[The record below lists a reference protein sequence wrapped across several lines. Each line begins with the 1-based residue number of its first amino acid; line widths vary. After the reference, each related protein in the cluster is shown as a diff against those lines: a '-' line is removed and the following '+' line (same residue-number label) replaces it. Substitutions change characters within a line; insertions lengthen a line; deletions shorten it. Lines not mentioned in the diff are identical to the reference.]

1 MMSGKVL
8 LGDLSSGSHVK
19 LALAEAGHRPDAVYN
34 YACASLEDFESALGD
49 FLADQGNPHLS
60 GAAFSTSGWE
70 VDGRVDLVHF
80 GFALERYH
88 VTQLLGT
95 PWVKIVNN
103 FVAKALA
110 VPILNETER
119 ERISGAD
126 VAPGH
131 VVAVIG
137 PTTGLGGAFL
147 SPDGRGGWVASHCE
161 SGHADFAPRN
171 DLEIEI
177 LRVMMRKYGHVSRE
191 CAVSVRGLKDLW
203 SCIAAI
209 EGGDDEAV
217 PSPDEILARAHIGD
231 ARAAQ
236 AIRLQTEIYAGVASD
251 FALMTG
257 AKGGVYLAGSFLETL
272 GHLFDPAVFAARFYD
287 KGRVSSYLRDIPVYR
302 ITVPD
307 SEILGISTLFEPEEA
322 AG

>member
-1 MMSGKVL
+1 MSAKVL
-8 LGDLSSGSHVK
+8 LGDLSSGSYVK
-19 LALAEAGHRPDAVYN
+19 LALAEAGHRPHSVHH
-34 YACASLEDFESALGD
+34 YACSSLEDFEAALGD
-49 FLADQGNPHLS
+49 YLADCGNPHLS

-70 VDGRVDLVHF
+70 IDGRVDLVHF

-88 VTQLLGT
+88 VAQLLGT

-110 VPILNETER
+110 IPILAVAER
-119 ERISGAD
+119 DLVSGDD

-137 PTTGLGGAFL
+137 PTTGLGCAFL

-161 SGHADFAPRN
+161 GGHSDFAPRTE
-171 DLEIEI
+171 LEIEI

-191 CAVSVRGLKDLW
+191 CAVSTRGLKDLW
-203 SCIAAI
+203 ASLAAI
-209 EGGDDEAV
+209 EGDDEAT
-217 PSPDEILARAHIGD
+217 PSTDEILALAHIGD
-231 ARAAQ
+231 ARATQ
-236 AIRLQTEIYAGVASD
+236 AIRLQTEIYAGMASD

-272 GHLFDPAVFAARFYD
+272 GGLFDPAVFAARFYD
-287 KGRVSSYLRDIPVYR
+287 KGRVSTYVRDIPVYR
-302 ITVPD
+302 ITVSD
-307 SEILGISTLFEPEEA
+307 SEILGISTLFDADAE
-322 AG
+322 

>member
-1 MMSGKVL
+1 MSGKVL
-8 LGDLSSGSHVK
+8 LGDLSSGSYVK
-19 LALAEAGHRPDAVYN
+19 LALAEAGCRPDSVYN
-34 YACASLEDFESALGD
+34 YACGSLGDLEAALGG
-49 FLADQGNPHLS
+49 FLADHGNPALS

-70 VDGRVDLVHF
+70 IDGRVDLVHF
-80 GFALERYH
+80 GFTLERYH
-88 VTQLLGT
+88 VAQLLGT

-110 VPILNETER
+110 VPILDESER
-119 ERISGAD
+119 ERVSGDD

-131 VVAVIG
+131 VVAVVG

-161 SGHADFAPRN
+161 AGHSDFAPRTE
-171 DLEIEI
+171 LEIEI
-177 LRVMMRKYGHVSRE
+177 LRIMMRKYGHVSRE
-191 CAVSVRGLKDLW
+191 CAVSTRGLKDLW
-203 SCIAAI
+203 SCLAAI
-209 EGGDDEAV
+209 EGDNEAT
-217 PSPDEILARAHIGD
+217 PSTDEILARAYIGD
-231 ARAAQ
+231 VRATQ

-257 AKGGVYLAGSFLETL
+257 AKGGVYLVGSFLERL

-287 KGRVSSYLRDIPVYR
+287 KGRVSSYVREIPVYR

-307 SEILGISTLFEPEEA
+307 CEILGISTLFDGDAE
-322 AG
+322 

>member
-1 MMSGKVL
+1 MSGKVL
-8 LGDLSSGSHVK
+8 LGDLSSGSYVK
-19 LALAEAGHRPDAVYN
+19 LALAEAGCRPN
-34 YACASLEDFESALGD
+34 SIHHYACASLDDFEAALGD
-49 FLADQGNPHLS
+49 FLAERGSPHLA

-70 VDGRVDLVHF
+70 IDGRVDLVHF

-88 VTQLLGT
+88 VAQFLGT

-110 VPILNETER
+110 IPILDETER
-119 ERISGAD
+119 ERISGEDA
-126 VAPGH
+126 APGH

-161 SGHADFAPRN
+161 GGHSDFAPRT

-177 LRVMMRKYGHVSRE
+177 LRVMMKKYGHVSRE
-191 CAVSVRGLKDLW
+191 CAVSTRGLKDLW
-203 SCIAAI
+203 SCLAAI
-209 EGGDDEAV
+209 EGDDDPV
-217 PSPDEILARAHIGD
+217 PSTDEILARAHIGE
-231 ARAAQ
+231 ARATQ

-257 AKGGVYLAGSFLETL
+257 AKGGVYLAGSFLKTL
-272 GHLFDPAVFAARFYD
+272 GHLFDPEVFAARFYD
-287 KGRVSSYLRDIPVYR
+287 KGRVSSYVREIPVYR
-302 ITVPD
+302 ITVAD
-307 SEILGISTLFEPEEA
+307 CEILGISTLFDAEA
-322 AG
+322 E